1 MNIVRYLILL
11 ICLLRVFSLVFYDIE
26 DKDMILN
33 MDFDEYFIDL
43 VNIFIKNINN
53 YFYLC

>member
-1 MNIVRYLILL
+1 M
-11 ICLLRVFSLVFYDIE
+11 VFSLVFYDIE

-43 VNIFIKNINN
+43 VKYFYKKILIIIFICVK
-53 YFYLC
+53 FC

>member
-43 VNIFIKNINN
+43 VK
-53 YFYLC
+53 YFYKKY